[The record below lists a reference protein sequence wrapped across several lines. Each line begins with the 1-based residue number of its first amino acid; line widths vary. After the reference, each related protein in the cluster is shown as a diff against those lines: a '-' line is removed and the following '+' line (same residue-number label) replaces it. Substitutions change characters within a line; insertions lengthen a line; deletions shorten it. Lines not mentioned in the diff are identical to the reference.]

1 MKRFLIP
8 AALLVLVTVG
18 ACGERPDAAPVTP
31 GGASL
36 SLPVPTKPAP
46 TEPSVPIA
54 PPTDPVDPTGPS
66 VSLGPSGVVVPP
78 GYTELPPG
86 QVDAKALPAD
96 VYTERRVWAAPDG
109 RSLQLFAVAPD
120 PCTEVRATVEG
131 ATADAVTLALSPMP
145 HPLGGPEG
153 QVCATVV
160 TPKPVSVRLADVLGD
175 RKVVLTE
182 GP

>member
-8 AALLVLVTVG
+8 AALLVLATAG
-18 ACGERPDAAPVTP
+18 ACGERPDAVPEIP

-36 SLPVPTKPAP
+36 SLTMPTKP
-46 TEPSVPIA
+46 SVPVA
-54 PPTDPVDPTGPS
+54 PPTDTVDPTGPS
-66 VSLGPSGVVVPP
+66 VSLGPSGVVVPS
-78 GYTELPPG
+78 GYTELPAG

-96 VYTERRVWAAPDG
+96 VYTDRRVWAAPDG

-120 PCTEVRATVEG
+120 PCTEVRATVESAG
-131 ATADAVTLALSPMP
+131 ADVVTLALSPVP